1 MNTLYCKYVIHGI
14 KKMQKSLDHY
24 PTLEELWPHAYM
36 FLSAQSAIEFGE
48 KLCKVFFN
56 SLVTFPCFDIV
67 IGLFLKCNNIF
78 AHPNVQIR
86 CITFLYVFDN
96 NQSVLTFMIINLRSM
111 TLIPFLINSLRQ
123 ILRIS

>member
-78 AHPNVQIR
+78 AHPNA
-86 CITFLYVFDN
+86 CA
-96 NQSVLTFMIINLRSM
+96 NQMHYFHICV
-111 TLIPFLINSLRQ
+111 
-123 ILRIS
+123 